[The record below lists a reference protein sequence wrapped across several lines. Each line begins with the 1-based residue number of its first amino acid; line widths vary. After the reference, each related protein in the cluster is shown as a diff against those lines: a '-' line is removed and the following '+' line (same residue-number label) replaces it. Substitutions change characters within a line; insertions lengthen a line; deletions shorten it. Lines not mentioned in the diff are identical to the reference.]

1 MDKLDE
7 IMKEADR
14 LGFGVSYGKYK
25 AAYPD
30 SGRRVPPAPA
40 PKELDY
46 EDDFRKCRLCGKE
59 FIITHGNRAY
69 CSIECSEQ
77 AKAMQIRK
85 SELARAVKGRAASA
99 GLCKECGTKITRK
112 RAKSYCSEKCA
123 REGRRK
129 NNTAWARNKSKG
141 LLPCSVSTKV
151 VCGFCGKEF
160 ETFDHKKKYCSP
172 ECVSNGKRAKMRKR
186 YEDKKEG

>member
-30 SGRRVPPAPA
+30 GGRRVSPAPA
-40 PKELDY
+40 SKKLDY
-46 EDDFRKCRLCGKE
+46 IDDFRTCRLCGKE
-59 FIITHGNRAY
+59 FTMTQGNRAY
-69 CSIECSEQ
+69 CSIECSEEAR
-77 AKAMQIRK
+77 AKYMRK
-85 SELARAVKGRAASA
+85 SELARAEKRRAAC
-99 GLCKECGTKITRK
+99 GGRCKECGAMITRK
-112 RAKSYCSEKCA
+112 SAKSYCSEKCA

-129 NNTAWARNKSKG
+129 NNEAWYRNKAKG

-186 YEDKKEG
+186 YEDKKEV